1 MTMPFLDRSDAGRR
15 LANRMLHLRGE
26 DVVVLA
32 LPRGGVP
39 VAAEVARALGAP
51 LDVIVVRKLGVPVQ
65 PELGLGAIGEGGVR
79 IINPEVV
86 AITHVTDAEIAAVER
101 RERAELD
108 RRARRFRGDRPRTPL
123 AGRTAIIIDDGIA
136 TGSTA
141 RAACQV
147 ARAQGAARVVLA
159 VPVAPPSACR
169 ALAADAD
176 EVICLETPGH
186 FLAIGEW
193 YQDFSQTSDRE
204 VVSLLQRAAAERRQ
218 DETAHR
224 AGGSGGAGRPAPA
237 AGPAPLA
244 DRASPASGPPPPAG
258 GPAPV
263 PAVGSWGGEVVIAA
277 GSARLPGDLSTPG
290 GGAGMVLF
298 AHGSGSGRRS
308 PRNRFVADVL
318 ATAGLGTLLFD
329 LLTAEEERDRA
340 NVFDIGLLAGRLG
353 AATRWMHEQ
362 PGLAGARVG
371 YFGASTGAA
380 AALWAAAE
388 PGGEVAAVV
397 SRGGR
402 PDLAM
407 PRVAGVRAPTLLIV
421 GALDDVVLGLNR
433 EAQRHLRCENHLA
446 VVPGASHLFEEPGT
460 LERAAG
466 LARDWFTRYL
476 APAPARA

>member
-1 MTMPFLDRSDAGRR
+1 MSFLDRSDAGKR

-65 PELGLGAIGEGGVR
+65 PELGMGAIGEGDVR

-86 AITHVTDAEIAAVER
+86 AITHVTDAEIATVER

-123 AGRTAIIIDDGIA
+123 AGRTAVIIDDGIA

-159 VPVAPPSACR
+159 VPVAPPSAC
-169 ALAADAD
+169 ATLAADAD
-176 EVICLETPGH
+176 EVVCLETPGH

-204 VVSLLQRAAAERRQ
+204 VVSLLQRAAA
-218 DETAHR
+218 AAPSP
-224 AGGSGGAGRPAPA
+224 AGGPSDPGRPPPA
-237 AGPAPLA
+237 
-244 DRASPASGPPPPAG
+244 AG
-258 GPAPV
+258 GPAPG
-263 PAVGSWGGEVVIAA
+263 PAAAPWGGEVVIAA
-277 GSARLPGDLSTPG
+277 GSARLAGHLSTPG
-290 GGAGMVLF
+290 GGAGLVIF
-298 AHGSGSGRRS
+298 AHGSGSSRRS

-318 ATAGLGTLLFD
+318 ASAGLGTLLFD
-329 LLTAEEERDRA
+329 LLTAEEEQDRA
-340 NVFDIGLLAGRLG
+340 NVFDIGLLASRLG
-353 AATRWMHEQ
+353 AVTRWVRER
-362 PGLAGARVG
+362 PGLAGAPVG

-388 PGGEVAAVV
+388 PGREVGAVV

-407 PRVAGVRAPTLLIV
+407 PRLAEVRAPTLLIV

-433 EAQRHLRCENHLA
+433 EAQRRLRCENHLA

-476 APAPARA
+476 APAHARA